1 MSLLLLLPSEWL
13 ALIAML
19 LLCGH
24 VVTGL
29 CIRTDVRSVC
39 PAGLHVEG
47 VLVIC
52 SRGTRVLVSL
62 GKGEALTY
70 PLGRVPTRV
79 LQPGTW
85 HLHKDDMFFLIHI
98 NSIKGKPGIYLSAKG
113 WACSGQYII
122 GSCLAT

>member
-1 MSLLLLLPSEWL
+1 MSLLLLLPSEWF
-13 ALIAML
+13 ALIAIL

-24 VVTGL
+24 VVTGP
-29 CIRTDVRSVC
+29 CIRTDVRPVC

-70 PLGRVPTRV
+70 PLGRVSTLFREASEEGNGLVTV
-79 LQPGTW
+79 LPSTQ
-85 HLHKDDMFFLIHI
+85 
-98 NSIKGKPGIYLSAKG
+98 
-113 WACSGQYII
+113 Q
-122 GSCLAT
+122 GSVTILV

>member
-1 MSLLLLLPSEWL
+1 MSLLLLLPSEWFT
-13 ALIAML
+13 LIAML

-24 VVTGL
+24 VVTGP
-29 CIRTDVRSVC
+29 CIRTDVRPVC

-70 PLGRVPTRV
+70 PLGRVPTHPRRV
-79 LQPGTW
+79 LGVAARGKRRGCPGRIGTIVV
-85 HLHKDDMFFLIHI
+85 LLDDAWRR
-98 NSIKGKPGIYLSAKG
+98 SV
-113 WACSGQYII
+113 W
-122 GSCLAT
+122 

>member
-1 MSLLLLLPSEWL
+1 LLLLPSEWF

-24 VVTGL
+24 VVTGP

-39 PAGLHVEG
+39 PVGLHVDG

-70 PLGRVPTRV
+70 PLGRVPTPV
-79 LQPGTW
+79 SSSV
-85 HLHKDDMFFLIHI
+85 H
-98 NSIKGKPGIYLSAKG
+98 
-113 WACSGQYII
+113 
-122 GSCLAT
+122 CLARPRDWTMDPGMRGTRCFGMAQAKPWLTSFSGV

>member
-1 MSLLLLLPSEWL
+1 
-13 ALIAML
+13 ML

-24 VVTGL
+24 VVTGP

-39 PAGLHVEG
+39 PVGLHLEG

-70 PLGRVPTRV
+70 PLGRVPTHPRRV
-79 LQPGTW
+79 LGVAARGKQRGVPGAYRYHCRT
-85 HLHKDDMFFLIHI
+85 
-98 NSIKGKPGIYLSAKG
+98 A
-113 WACSGQYII
+113 
-122 GSCLAT
+122 

>member
-1 MSLLLLLPSEWL
+1 MSLLLLLPSEWF
-13 ALIAML
+13 ALIAIL

-24 VVTGL
+24 VVTGP
-29 CIRTDVRSVC
+29 CIRTDVRPLC

-70 PLGRVPTRV
+70 PLGRVPTTDEVPEWYERT
-79 LQPGTW
+79 QA
-85 HLHKDDMFFLIHI
+85 DI
-98 NSIKGKPGIYLSAKG
+98 
-113 WACSGQYII
+113 
-122 GSCLAT
+122 